1 MSYQNPKL
9 NEQGSIDVDY
19 YTQLAAQQRSEYIAH
34 MAGSLKAKIKSFF
47 QVKLPKLTT
56 SH

>member
-1 MSYQNPKL
+1 MANQAPKL

-19 YTQLAAQQRSEYIAH
+19 YMQIARQQRSEYIAQ
-34 MAGSLKAKIKSFF
+34 MTASLKAKIKSFF
-47 QVKLPKLTT
+47 HVTLPKLSA

>member
-1 MSYQNPKL
+1 MTHHAPKL
-9 NEQGSIDVDY
+9 NEYGSIDVDY
-19 YTQLAAQQRSEYIAH
+19 YTQLAAQQRSEYIVH

-47 QVKLPKLTT
+47 QVTLPKLTH

>member
-1 MSYQNPKL
+1 MTHHTPKL
-9 NEQGSIDVDY
+9 DEYGNIDVDY

-47 QVKLPKLTT
+47 QVKLPRLTT